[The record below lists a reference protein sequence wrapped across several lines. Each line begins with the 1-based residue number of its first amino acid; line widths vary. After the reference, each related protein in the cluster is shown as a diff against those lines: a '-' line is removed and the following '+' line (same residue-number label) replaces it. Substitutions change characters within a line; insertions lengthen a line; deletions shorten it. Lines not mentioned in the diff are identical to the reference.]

1 MALVKINQLKV
12 RQGAFELSIPE
23 LRIEAGQILGVMGKS
38 GAGKTTFLHALMGF
52 LPIISGEIEVREQSV
67 GSLPTEKR
75 GIALMFQ
82 KPWLFEH
89 QTVIE
94 NVGFGLA
101 IQGIPKE
108 VRLSRARDWLHKMR
122 IADLEERKAWEV
134 SGGQAQRVALAR
146 AMAVGFPLLLLD
158 EPFSAVEAPLR
169 KDLRKLV
176 KDLIEESQKAAI
188 VVSHD
193 WRDLEE
199 LAAHIIVLDRGE
211 VIANE
216 IPQKLKTHPDLKIR
230 SICES

>member
-1 MALVKINQLKV
+1 MALVNINQLKV

-52 LPIISGEIEVREQSV
+52 LPILSGEIEVKGQSV
-67 GSLPTEKR
+67 GNLSTEKR

-101 IQGIPKE
+101 IQGISKE
-108 VRLSRARDWLHKMR
+108 ARLTQARDWLKKMQ
-122 IADLEERKAWEV
+122 IADLEDRKAWEV

-176 KDLIEESQKAAI
+176 RDLIQESQKAAI

-199 LAAHIIVLDRGE
+199 LAAHILVLDRGE
-211 VIANE
+211 IIANE
-216 IPQKLKTHPDLKIR
+216 TPQNLKTHPDLQIR

>member
-52 LPIISGEIEVREQSV
+52 LPIVSGEIEVRGQSV
-67 GSLPTEKR
+67 GNLSTEKR

-108 VRLSRARDWLHKMR
+108 ARLVQARDWL
-122 IADLEERKAWEV
+122 
-134 SGGQAQRVALAR
+134 
-146 AMAVGFPLLLLD
+146 
-158 EPFSAVEAPLR
+158 
-169 KDLRKLV
+169 
-176 KDLIEESQKAAI
+176 
-188 VVSHD
+188 
-193 WRDLEE
+193 
-199 LAAHIIVLDRGE
+199 
-211 VIANE
+211 
-216 IPQKLKTHPDLKIR
+216 
-230 SICES
+230 